1 MAQPTQAQLEY
12 LARLLNNINTS
23 TKQHRVGDL
32 VAALF
37 ARVTELEADV
47 AELKAAAAG

>member
-1 MAQPTQAQLEY
+1 MAQPTKEQLEHV
-12 LARLLNNINTS
+12 ARLLNNINTS
-23 TKQHRVGDL
+23 TKQHGVGDL

-37 ARVTELEADV
+37 TRVAELEADV

>member
-1 MAQPTQAQLEY
+1 MAQPTKEQLEH

-23 TKQHRVGDL
+23 TKQHGVGDL

-37 ARVTELEADV
+37 AEVAELKVEV